1 MPGEQHGTH
10 SWALLILK
18 HDLETVLDRSRD
30 NRGEDDGHLDGAEG
44 AYVPLCCLQGR
55 EAEGWSAFTF
65 WSRYL
70 PGPHHGQS
78 LCGWEVAAAMCALAL
93 LMTLVFAHTCG
104 HTWMHTHAH
113 VDTHT
118 WTHTHGHT
126 RTTWT
131 HVHTHMDP
139 TPTPAALASE
149 APHGS
154 LLCAQLDRGTQACL
168 FGSGSDLAQLGMGWP
183 DMG

>member
-18 HDLETVLDRSRD
+18 HNLETVLDRSRD

-65 WSRYL
+65 WTGTSHGL
-70 PGPHHGQS
+70 TMANHCVVGGGSSHVCTCSPDDPG
-78 LCGWEVAAAMCALAL
+78 L
-93 LMTLVFAHTCG
+93 AHTRE

-113 VDTHT
+113 M
-118 WTHTHGHT
+118 WTHTHMDTHT
-126 RTTWT
+126 CTTWT
-131 HVHTHMDP
+131 HVHTHVDP

-149 APHGS
+149 ALHGS
-154 LLCAQLDRGTQACL
+154 LLCAQQGHPGLPL
-168 FGSGSDLAQLGMGWP
+168 WLWV
-183 DMG
+183 

>member
-70 PGPHHGQS
+70 PWPHHGQS
-78 LCGWEVAAAMCALAL
+78 LCGWEELYVESQKQ
-93 LMTLVFAHTCG
+93 TAHP
-104 HTWMHTHAH
+104 A
-113 VDTHT
+113 VDY
-118 WTHTHGHT
+118 
-126 RTTWT
+126 
-131 HVHTHMDP
+131 
-139 TPTPAALASE
+139 LS
-149 APHGS
+149 
-154 LLCAQLDRGTQACL
+154 
-168 FGSGSDLAQLGMGWP
+168 
-183 DMG
+183 DMGRTFVFRCTQLPS

>member
-70 PGPHHGQS
+70 PWPHHGQS

-93 LMTLVFAHTCG
+93 LMTQSLHTYVDTHGCTHMHTCG
-104 HTWMHTHAH
+104 RTHM
-113 VDTHT
+113 
-118 WTHTHGHT
+118 HT

>member
-1 MPGEQHGTH
+1 MEGGGRDPMPGEQHGTH

-70 PGPHHGQS
+70 PWPHHGQS

-126 RTTWT
+126 YHMDTRA
-131 HVHTHMDP
+131 HTHGP
-139 TPTPAALASE
+139 Q
-149 APHGS
+149 PHP
-154 LLCAQLDRGTQACL
+154 CR
-168 FGSGSDLAQLGMGWP
+168 SG
-183 DMG
+183 

>member
-18 HDLETVLDRSRD
+18 HNLETVLDRSRD

-65 WSRYL
+65 WTGPSYGL
-70 PGPHHGQS
+70 TMANHCVVGGGGSHVCTCSPDDPG
-78 LCGWEVAAAMCALAL
+78 L
-93 LMTLVFAHTCG
+93 AHTHD

-113 VDTHT
+113 M
-118 WTHTHGHT
+118 WTHTHMDTHT
-126 RTTWT
+126 CTTWT

-139 TPTPAALASE
+139 TPTPAILASE

-154 LLCAQLDRGTQACL
+154 LLCAQQGHP
-168 FGSGSDLAQLGMGWP
+168 GMPLWLWV
-183 DMG
+183 